1 MGCTCMG
8 CRNLCSMVEQVAV
21 LQHHGRRFAAADG
34 LAMYLA
40 ICMLAEMYD
49 EGGLVSG
56 PMTASKKV
64 HELSDALIEAFLG
77 TWLEERVVFERWLVE
92 ACPRAG
98 GLVHISWAQP
108 SLPTPVRCYLM
119 GQLELKLLEARR
131 SKPTRNEYD
140 RKLQRFR
147 LWYNRRCI
155 WLNLPGLMFSMN
167 GSELAGFVHGAEVV
181 EPRHLATVVHS
192 STLWPPQQAPPQR
205 VKRTVVV
212 YLMQSFS
219 GQGKG
224 VGRSIVHALREGG
237 VSCQDPTSQKQ
248 EQQQPLAQDPTSQ
261 KQEQQQP
268 LAQVSQVPQAAVP
281 TGLDRLTSIQILQQ
295 LMDERA
301 LERLPAAQQKPQQNK
316 PMRGQ
321 QEAAQM
327 HENSKTAN
335 DKSDSIEYSREG
347 AGLQGPSNQSS
358 NAADH
363 PDSGRGSGGEWLVLA
378 DAPMEN
384 ARPFWHKMGVPVA
397 IESSYTRDAWVDL
410 GWHSTSDV
418 RLGEEPEYTPG
429 S

>member
-1 MGCTCMG
+1 
-8 CRNLCSMVEQVAV
+8 
-21 LQHHGRRFAAADG
+21 
-34 LAMYLA
+34 
-40 ICMLAEMYD
+40 
-49 EGGLVSG
+49 
-56 PMTASKKV
+56 MTASKKV

-77 TWLEERVVFERWLVE
+77 TWLEERAVFEHWLAE
-92 ACPRAG
+92 ACTHAG

-119 GQLELKLLEARR
+119 GQLELKLLESRR

-181 EPRHLATVVHS
+181 EPTHLASVVHS
-192 STLWPPQQAPPQR
+192 STLWPPEQAPPQR

-237 VSCQDPTSQKQ
+237 VS
-248 EQQQPLAQDPTSQ
+248 AQDPTG
-261 KQEQQQP
+261 KNGGQQP
-268 LAQVSQVPQAAVP
+268 VAQAPGPQAAVSQAEVCTP
-281 TGLDRLTSIQILQQ
+281 SPADLERQTSIQILQQ
-295 LMDERA
+295 LLDERA
-301 LERLPAAQQKPQQNK
+301 LGLPAAQHKQQEQT
-316 PMRGQ
+316 RGQ
-321 QEAAQM
+321 QEAA
-327 HENSKTAN
+327 NGS
-335 DKSDSIEYSREG
+335 EYSKDDGYSEGG
-347 AGLQGPSNQSS
+347 AGPGFSSQSS
-358 NAADH
+358 NAAGL
-363 PDSGRGSGGEWLVLA
+363 DSHKGSGGEWLVLA

-397 IESSYTRDAWVDL
+397 IESSYTRDAWVGL
-410 GWHSTSDV
+410 GWHSTSNV
-418 RLGEEPEYTPG
+418 ELGEEPEQ
-429 S
+429 